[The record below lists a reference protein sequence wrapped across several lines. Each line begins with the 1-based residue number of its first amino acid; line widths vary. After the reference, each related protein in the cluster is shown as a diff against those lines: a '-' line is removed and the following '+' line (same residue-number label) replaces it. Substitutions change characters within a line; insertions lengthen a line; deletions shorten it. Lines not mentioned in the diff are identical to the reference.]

1 MVELRPIPR
10 NAVPP
15 MGTMSRLTSLIDEE
29 VRVRPFMT
37 RFVRPAAVL
46 PVLMVLGYALAG
58 SPAQAQAPP
67 RYHTYAE
74 MTSALQAM
82 AGANNTV
89 ARLESIGKT
98 RGGRDIWALEIA
110 NPAGVPPAKRPA
122 LLVAAGFEGD
132 HLVGSEIALSV
143 AEYLLKNAG
152 ADAGIKQRLDTSAIY
167 IIPRVNPD
175 GAEGFF
181 APVKTG
187 RRTNTSPRDD
197 DNDGRIDEDGPEDLN
212 GDGFIT
218 VMRVKAAGGE
228 YMIDPDEPRLMKKA
242 DPKKGESGSYK
253 LFWEGTD
260 NDGDGFINEDPP
272 GGTDI
277 NRNFAHEYPYYKAEA
292 GPHMV
297 SEAESRAVM
306 DWVVAHRNVAA
317 VLTFGESDNL
327 IVPPTSAGRLGPA
340 RELDLVRFAEASAA
354 GARTMGFIQTGGAM
368 GRGGRFPMGEFSF
381 EMLMGG
387 GGGRQTARQQ
397 AQTASPARMMMPD
410 RRPAT
415 AVAAA
420 DFDYFKGI
428 SDKYVELT
436 GIRQP
441 LFVREPQGAFFQY
454 GYFQFGVPSFST
466 PGFGLTTA
474 ESPGQRRMGM
484 MPPGA
489 GGAPVTPAQAAQPVQ
504 TGQPPQSAQ
513 TGHQAAGSAGATI
526 TVVQGGGQ
534 EILQMM
540 QAAGGSGAGRTF
552 QGQAG
557 APGETAQAAPPGID
571 KQILK
576 WMDAEKIDGFV
587 KWTKTSQPEFGEV
600 EVGGFKPY
608 AVTNPPAAKL
618 AEMGVAHAKFAVHL
632 ASLFPQVKVA
642 SLEAVG
648 HGGGLFRIKAEVE
661 NAGFWPTSLAHG
673 QTARAV
679 KPTMIR
685 LGVDPGAVLSGS
697 AKTTFL
703 PVLAGSGSRA
713 KYEWLIRGKTGEVV
727 ELLVQSEKGGS
738 ATARVTLK

>member
-1 MVELRPIPR
+1 MRRIL
-10 NAVPP
+10 A
-15 MGTMSRLTSLIDEE
+15 
-29 VRVRPFMT
+29 
-37 RFVRPAAVL
+37 RFNRPAAIL
-46 PVLMVLGYALAG
+46 PVLLVLGLALMAG
-58 SPAQAQAPP
+58 TAAAQNPP

-74 MTSALQAM
+74 MTSALRAM
-82 AGANNTV
+82 AGANKTLV
-89 ARLESIGKT
+89 RLESIGKT

-122 LLVAAGFEGD
+122 LLVAANFEGD

-143 AEYLLKNAG
+143 AGYLLKNYP
-152 ADAGIKQRLDTSAIY
+152 ADPDVKQRLDNSTIY

-175 GAEGFF
+175 GAEVYF

-197 DNDGRIDEDGPEDLN
+197 DNDGRSDEDGPEDLN

-218 VMRVKAAGGE
+218 VMRVQAAGGE
-228 YMIDPDEPRLMKKA
+228 YMIDPEEPRLMKKA
-242 DPKKGESGSYK
+242 DPKKGESGGYK

-272 GGTDI
+272 GGIDI
-277 NRNFAHEYPYYKAEA
+277 NRNFAHEYPYNKAEA

-317 VLTFGESDNL
+317 ILTFGESDNL

-340 RELDLVRFAEASAA
+340 RELDLVRFADASAA
-354 GARTMGFIQTGGAM
+354 GARTMGVIQTGGLP
-368 GRGGRFPMGEFSF
+368 GRGGRFGMGEFSF

-387 GGGRQTARQQ
+387 GGGGRQTARPSQP
-397 AQTASPARMMMPD
+397 SEFSRMMMPD

-415 AVAAA
+415 TVASA
-420 DFDYFKGI
+420 DYDYFKAA
-428 SDKYVELT
+428 SDKYIEMT

-466 PGFGLTTA
+466 PGFGLATA

-484 MPPGA
+484 APPGA
-489 GGAPVTPAQAAQPVQ
+489 GAGGEPGPQAQAGQAGRQESR
-504 TGQPPQSAQ
+504 TGGTTA
-513 TGHQAAGSAGATI
+513 
-526 TVVQGGGQ
+526 TVVVSGGGQ
-534 EILQMM
+534 EIMQMV
-540 QAAGGSGAGRTF
+540 QSGRGGEMARAF

-557 APGETAQAAPPGID
+557 AAAESGPVTAPGVD
-571 KQILK
+571 RQILK

-587 KWTKTSQPEFGEV
+587 NWTKTNHPDLGEV

-608 AVTNPPAAKL
+608 AVTNPPAAKI
-618 AEMGVAHAKFAVHL
+618 AELGGAHAKFAL
-632 ASLFPQVKVA
+632 YLSSLFARVKVA
-642 SLEAVG
+642 KIEVVN
-648 HGGGLFRIKAEVE
+648 HGGGVFRVKAEVE

-679 KPTMIR
+679 KPTMVQ
-685 LGVDPGAVLSGS
+685 LGMDPKQILSGS
-697 AKTTFL
+697 AKTNFL
-703 PVLAGSGSRA
+703 PVLAGSGTRA

-727 ELLVQSEKGGS
+727 ELVVQSEKGGTD
-738 ATARVTLK
+738 TAKITLK